1 MNFEIIKGI
10 CVKGYITRYMDK
22 EEWEA
27 NLVKL
32 PVGSQLPDGDAIP
45 YYLQNS
51 EDGKFYEYYPYF
63 APEGE
68 HAYVDEENFI
78 EELFEIANESK

>member
-1 MNFEIIKGI
+1 MDFEIIKGTV
-10 CVKGYITRYMDK
+10 VKGYITRYMDK

-32 PVGSQLPDGDAIP
+32 PLGAHLIDGDAIP
-45 YYLQNS
+45 YYLKNP

-78 EELFEIANESK
+78 EEYVDIAYAPK